1 MEKRIV
7 MSKKDYTELIKTTAT
22 AEAFVTLMEMMHTMI
37 DNDKFNIEVLAITIM
52 GITDHLTNDA
62 NELIKKY
69 ELEGVDKDSI
79 FVVDSIAGGAK

>member
-7 MSKKDYTELIKTTAT
+7 MSKKDYTELIKTTAI
-22 AEAFVTLMEMMHTMI
+22 AESFVSLMETMQVMM
-37 DNDKFNIEVLAITIM
+37 DNDEFNIEILATTIA
-52 GITDHLTNDA
+52 GITDHLANEA

-69 ELEGVDKDSI
+69 ELNGVDKDSI

>member
-7 MSKKDYTELIKTTAT
+7 MSKKDYTELIKAT
-22 AEAFVTLMEMMHTMI
+22 AIAESFVALMGTMQHMM
-37 DNDKFNIEVLAITIM
+37 DNDEFNIEVLATTIA
-52 GITDHLTNDA
+52 GITDHLANEA

-79 FVVDSIAGGAK
+79 FVVDSIAGGAE

>member
-7 MSKKDYTELIKTTAT
+7 MSKKDYTELIKTTAI
-22 AEAFVTLMEMMHTMI
+22 AESFISLMETMKSMM
-37 DNDKFNIEVLAITIM
+37 DNDEFNIEVLATTIV
-52 GITDHLTNDA
+52 GITDHLANEA

>member
-7 MSKKDYTELIKTTAT
+7 MSKKDYTELIKATAT
-22 AEAFVTLMEMMHTMI
+22 AEAFVSLMETMQHMV
-37 DNDKFNIEVLAITIM
+37 DNDEFNIEILATTIA
-52 GITDHLTNDA
+52 GITDYLAGDA
-62 NELIKKY
+62 NKLIKKY

>member
-7 MSKKDYTELIKTTAT
+7 MSKKDYTELIKAT
-22 AEAFVTLMEMMHTMI
+22 AIAESFVALMGTMQHMM
-37 DNDKFNIEVLAITIM
+37 DNDEFNIKVLATTIM
-52 GITDHLTNDA
+52 GITDYSTDKA

-79 FVVDSIAGGAK
+79 FVVDSIAGGAE

>member
-7 MSKKDYTELIKTTAT
+7 MSKKDYTELIKATAT
-22 AEAFVTLMEMMHTMI
+22 AEAFVTLMETMQSMI
-37 DNDKFNIEVLAITIM
+37 DNDEFNIKVLATTIM
-52 GITDHLTNDA
+52 GITGHLANEA